1 MKHLASTVIL
11 LLVAA
16 TATAQSEGNPS
27 FVTLD
32 VDEDNRISKD
42 EAQADAQVA
51 ERFDEADTDRDGYL
65 SLEEFV
71 AVWR

>member
-1 MKHLASTVIL
+1 MKHLANTVAL

-16 TATAQSEGNPS
+16 TASAQSERNPS

-32 VDEDNRISKD
+32 VDEDNRISRE

-51 ERFDEADTDRDGYL
+51 ARFEEADTDRDGYL

-71 AVWR
+71 AVWK